1 MQRKITFT
9 EVEHCLLEPDALMD
23 ENDLKK
29 AVKNLGYSLQEPEL
43 RDPSDIGLVVAGD
56 D

>member
-1 MQRKITFT
+1 MKLSVVC
-9 EVEHCLLEPDALMD
+9 ENPMLYGG

-29 AVKNLGYSLQEPEL
+29 TVKNLGYSLQEPEL